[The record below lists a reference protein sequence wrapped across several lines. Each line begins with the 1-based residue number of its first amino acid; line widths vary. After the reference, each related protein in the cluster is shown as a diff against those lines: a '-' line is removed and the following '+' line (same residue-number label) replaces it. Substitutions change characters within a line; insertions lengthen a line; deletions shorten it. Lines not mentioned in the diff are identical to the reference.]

1 MKNSIVGIFLLFSA
15 PIFAQQTVTEQF
27 NKITT
32 MKEAQAFVDA
42 NAALKPT
49 IFKVSM
55 GKDSTLIDKR
65 ILRQK
70 GGETFNVGY
79 VTYKILEAKESVQ
92 YRASYIFLDGG
103 SLTVQEI
110 DSLKKIITK
119 KISDGVPFD
128 KLSDEYTMDGNNTKG
143 DTGWFYGENMLPK
156 EFQDAVAKH
165 KKDEVFYVDVSE
177 KQWHYIVKKTFDDDA
192 KKDVTVLRAN
202 GR

>member
-49 IFKVSM
+49 IFKVTM

-103 SLTVQEI
+103 SLTVAEI

-119 KISDGVPFD
+119 KISEGVPFE
-128 KLSDEYTMDGNNTKG
+128 KLSDEYTMDGNNSKG
-143 DTGWFYGENMLPK
+143 DTGWFFGENMLPK
-156 EFQDAVAKH
+156 EFQDAVSKH
-165 KKDEVFYVDVSE
+165 KKDEVFYVDVAE

-192 KKDVTVLRAN
+192 KKEVTVLRAN

>member
-55 GKDSTLIDKR
+55 GKDSALIDKR

-103 SLTVQEI
+103 SLTIAEI

-119 KISDGVPFD
+119 KISEGVPFE

-143 DTGWFYGENMLPK
+143 DTGWFFGENMLPK
-156 EFQDAVAKH
+156 EFQDAVSKH
-165 KKDEVFYVDVSE
+165 KKDEVFYVDVSD

-192 KKDVTVLRAN
+192 KKEVTVLRAN

>member
-49 IFKVSM
+49 IFKVTM
-55 GKDSTLIDKR
+55 GKDSALIDKR

-103 SLTVQEI
+103 SLTIQEI

-119 KISDGVPFD
+119 KISEGVPFE

-143 DTGWFYGENMLPK
+143 DTGWFFGENMLPK
-156 EFQDAVAKH
+156 EFQEAVAKH

-192 KKDVTVLRAN
+192 KKEVTVLRAN

>member
-192 KKDVTVLRAN
+192 KKEVTVLRAN

>member
-49 IFKVSM
+49 IFKVTM
-55 GKDSTLIDKR
+55 GKDSALIDKR

-103 SLTVQEI
+103 SLTVAEI

-119 KISDGVPFD
+119 KISEGVPFE
-128 KLSDEYTMDGNNTKG
+128 KLSDEYTMDGNNSKG
-143 DTGWFYGENMLPK
+143 DTGWFFGENMLPK
-156 EFQDAVAKH
+156 EFQDAVSKH
-165 KKDEVFYVDVSE
+165 KKDEVFYVDVAE

-192 KKDVTVLRAN
+192 KKEVTVLRAN

>member
-27 NKITT
+27 QKIST

-49 IFKVSM
+49 IFKVTM
-55 GKDSTLIDKR
+55 GKDSALIDKR

-103 SLTVQEI
+103 SLTMQEI

-143 DTGWFYGENMLPK
+143 DTGWFFGENMLPK

-165 KKDEVFYVDVSE
+165 KKDEIFYVDVSE

-192 KKDVTVLRAN
+192 KKEVTVLRAN

>member
-55 GKDSTLIDKR
+55 GKDSALIDKR

-103 SLTVQEI
+103 SLTVAEI

-119 KISDGVPFD
+119 KISEGVPFE

-143 DTGWFYGENMLPK
+143 DTGWFFGENMLPK
-156 EFQDAVAKH
+156 EFQDAVSKH
-165 KKDEVFYVDVSE
+165 KKDEVFYVDVSD

-192 KKDVTVLRAN
+192 KKEVTVLRAN

>member
-1 MKNSIVGIFLLFSA
+1 MKNSIVGMFLLFSA

-49 IFKVSM
+49 IFKVTM

-103 SLTVQEI
+103 SLTVAEI

-119 KISDGVPFD
+119 KISEGVPFE
-128 KLSDEYTMDGNNTKG
+128 KLSDEYTMDGNNSKG
-143 DTGWFYGENMLPK
+143 DTGWFFGENMLPK
-156 EFQDAVAKH
+156 EFQDAVSKH
-165 KKDEVFYVDVSE
+165 KKDEVFYVDVAE

-192 KKDVTVLRAN
+192 KKEVTVLRAN

>member
-1 MKNSIVGIFLLFSA
+1 MSISKKNTNSCNPDFFLCCLFS
-15 PIFAQQTVTEQF
+15 QT
-27 NKITT
+27 
-32 MKEAQAFVDA
+32 
-42 NAALKPT
+42 
-49 IFKVSM
+49 
-55 GKDSTLIDKR
+55 GK
-65 ILRQK
+65 
-70 GGETFNVGY
+70 
-79 VTYKILEAKESVQ
+79 
-92 YRASYIFLDGG
+92 
-103 SLTVQEI
+103 I

>member
-15 PIFAQQTVTEQF
+15 SIFAQQTVTEQF

-42 NAALKPT
+42 NSALKPT
-49 IFKVSM
+49 IFKVVM

-103 SLTVQEI
+103 SLTVAEI

-119 KISDGVPFD
+119 KISEGVPFE

-143 DTGWFYGENMLPK
+143 DTGWFFGENMLPK
-156 EFQDAVAKH
+156 EFQDAVSKH

-192 KKDVTVLRAN
+192 KKEVTVLRAN

>member
-1 MKNSIVGIFLLFSA
+1 MKNSIVGIFLLFSV

-27 NKITT
+27 NKIST

-42 NAALKPT
+42 NSALKPT
-49 IFKVSM
+49 IFKVTM
-55 GKDSTLIDKR
+55 GKDSALIDKR

-103 SLTVQEI
+103 SLTIQEI

-143 DTGWFYGENMLPK
+143 DTGWFFGENMLPK
-156 EFQDAVAKH
+156 EFQEAVAKH

-192 KKDVTVLRAN
+192 KKEVTVLRAN